1 MRIRF
6 ERLFRD
12 GFTVTDLD
20 RPSRV
25 LVVYRDRDPAAYDAL
40 RELEL
45 CMASVTPRR
54 ERHLH
59 GVIQEAWAA
68 RERLFG
74 RPALPA
80 RRPAA

>member
-20 RPSRV
+20 RPGRV
-25 LVVYRDRDPAAYDAL
+25 LVVTRDRDPRAFDAL

-45 CMASVTPRR
+45 CMADVTPRR
-54 ERHLH
+54 EQHLH
-59 GVIQEAWAA
+59 GVIRNTWAL
-68 RERLFG
+68 REELFG
-74 RPALPA
+74 CPALPA
-80 RRPAA
+80 HRPAA

>member
-20 RPSRV
+20 RPGRV
-25 LVVYRDRDPAAYDAL
+25 LVVYRDQDPCAYDAL

-45 CMASVTPRR
+45 CMVSVTPAR
-54 ERHLH
+54 EAQLH
-59 GVIQEAWAA
+59 GVIAAAWRA
-68 RERLFG
+68 RDACRS
-74 RPALPA
+74 
-80 RRPAA
+80 PAAAVHPAA

>member
-25 LVVYRDRDPAAYDAL
+25 LVVYRDRDPRAYDAL

-54 ERHLH
+54 EAHLH
-59 GVIQEAWAA
+59 GVIHEAWAA
-68 RERLFG
+68 RDRLFG

>member
-12 GFTVTDLD
+12 GFLVTDID
-20 RPSRV
+20 RPWRT
-25 LVVYRDRDPAAYDAL
+25 LTVYRDRDPRAYDAL

-45 CMASVTPRR
+45 CMADVTPAR

-59 GVIQEAWAA
+59 GIVRDTWAL
-68 RERLFG
+68 REELFG
-74 RPALPA
+74 RPALSPP
-80 RRPAA
+80 RPAA

>member
-20 RPSRV
+20 RPGRV
-25 LVVYRDRDPAAYDAL
+25 LVVYRDRDPRAYDAL

-45 CMASVTPRR
+45 CMADVTPRR
-54 ERHLH
+54 EQYLH
-59 GVIQEAWAA
+59 GVIQETWAV